1 MTTDISDDT
10 VSPFTN
16 TTTDISGD
24 TGDAASPL
32 TNRAEAFCAA
42 YARRPHGA
50 DAAREAG
57 YGAADPARQASRL
70 LVRPEIRARIAE
82 LSAAWGDQ
90 RAELAGGLTGKL
102 EPVYDAAL
110 ADGDLDTVLQTVELQ
125 ARIQGLVH
133 GGATIRPRSRAPA
146 PKEAADRWPTHEE
159 ALAQLA

>member
-1 MTTDISDDT
+1 MTTNMTTDISDDT
-10 VSPFTN
+10 AS
-16 TTTDISGD
+16 SGD
-24 TGDAASPL
+24 SGDSGDAASPL

-70 LVRPEIRARIAE
+70 LIRPEIRARIAE
-82 LSAAWGDQ
+82 LSAGWGDQ

-110 ADGDLDTVLQTVELQ
+110 AAGDLDTVLQTVELQ

-133 GGATIRPRSRAPA
+133 GGATIRPRSGGRAPQGA
-146 PKEAADRWPTHEE
+146 GGGGPSHEE
-159 ALAQLA
+159 VLASLA

>member
-10 VSPFTN
+10 
-16 TTTDISGD
+16 TTSGD
-24 TGDAASPL
+24 SGDDATSPL
-32 TNRAEAFCAA
+32 TKRAEAFCAA

-70 LVRPEIRARIAE
+70 LIRPEIRARIAE

-146 PKEAADRWPTHEE
+146 PKEPDWPPFEE
-159 ALAQLA
+159 VLATLA

>member
-1 MTTDISDDT
+1 MTTNMTTDISDDT
-10 VSPFTN
+10 AS
-16 TTTDISGD
+16 S
-24 TGDAASPL
+24 GDAASPL

-70 LVRPEIRARIAE
+70 LIRPEIRARIAE
-82 LSAAWGDQ
+82 LSAGWGDQ

-110 ADGDLDTVLQTVELQ
+110 AAGDLDTVLQTVELQ

-133 GGATIRPRSRAPA
+133 GGATIRPRSGGRAPRGA
-146 PKEAADRWPTHEE
+146 GGGGPSHEE
-159 ALAQLA
+159 VLASLA

>member
-1 MTTDISDDT
+1 MGSFMTTNMTTDISDDT
-10 VSPFTN
+10 AS
-16 TTTDISGD
+16 SGD
-24 TGDAASPL
+24 SGDSGDAASPL

-110 ADGDLDTVLQTVELQ
+110 AAGDLDTVLQTVELQ

-133 GGATIRPRSRAPA
+133 GGATIRPRSRAP
-146 PKEAADRWPTHEE
+146 KAADSGPSHEE
-159 ALAQLA
+159 ALALLA